1 MKSLIIT
8 GLFIQFWS
16 INKINLYVMA
26 YKNEENDKTIFY
38 ELSLL
43 YVLYNI
49 ICVKGEC
56 FYHVTSFSVKVHM
69 CERGMFL
76 YHVTSFSVKSI
87 CVKEECFYHVTSFS
101 VKSICVKEECFYHV
115 TSFSVKFICVKEE
128 CFYTMS
134 RHSL

>member
-1 MKSLIIT
+1 
-8 GLFIQFWS
+8 
-16 INKINLYVMA
+16 MA

-101 VKSICVKEECFYHV
+101 VKSICVKEECFY
-115 TSFSVKFICVKEE
+115 
-128 CFYTMS
+128 TMS